1 LRNSLTAAPPLAPVA
16 PVMRQISSTMIL
28 VPSAVRR
35 GTKLRHDRLN
45 DADATFPKVALE
57 IPGHLGELRSHHGM
71 EAEWRR

>member
-1 LRNSLTAAPPLAPVA
+1 
-16 PVMRQISSTMIL
+16 MIL